1 MNNNK
6 YPDPWATTSVYKVQ
20 CKSYTVA
27 KELAGDFRNVTRID
41 EYSQPPFCLRL
52 LPAYRTNSV
61 QAFRNAVAAELRLRR
76 KKCLNIVV

>member
-1 MNNNK
+1 MTTNK

-27 KELAGDFRNVTRID
+27 KELTGDFRNVSGIE
-41 EYSQPPFCLRL
+41 EYIKPPFCLRL
-52 LPAYRTNSV
+52 LPAYRTESV

-76 KKCLNIVV
+76 RK